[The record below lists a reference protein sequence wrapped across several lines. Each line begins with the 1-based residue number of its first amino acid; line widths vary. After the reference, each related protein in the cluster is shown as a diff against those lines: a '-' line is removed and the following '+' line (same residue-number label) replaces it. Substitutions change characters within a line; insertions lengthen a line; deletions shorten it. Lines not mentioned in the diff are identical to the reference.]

1 MLTVIDASFDD
12 QIDEWIEAAEAHI
25 DKKTG
30 RSFVSEDDESGGGG
44 IERLF
49 DGDGSGL
56 LLIDDALSV
65 SKVETGIEED
75 EMEEVEA
82 EDYVLEPAN
91 KSALVRIIASNLR
104 LDVAAAEEPYKKIVN
119 SYDRVP
125 YPNVEGIETLQS
137 VLVQINPKLSHVRAE
152 AVVDS
157 GLISRLEASGF
168 IKSIYKG
175 Q

>member
-1 MLTVIDASFDD
+1 MPKGYTTKTAIENYMLTVIDASFDD

-91 KSALVRIIASNLR
+91 K
-104 LDVAAAEEPYKKIVN
+104 
-119 SYDRVP
+119 
-125 YPNVEGIETLQS
+125 
-137 VLVQINPKLSHVRAE
+137 
-152 AVVDS
+152 
-157 GLISRLEASGF
+157 
-168 IKSIYKG
+168 
-175 Q
+175 